1 MSKLIMIDD
10 NPMEHLVMQKMFDRH
25 ELFYDAAHTTDGQLI
40 IDFLRGNRQNTA
52 ELPDLIFL
60 DLHMPLC
67 SGFDFLEQFER
78 LYLSFQKPVSI
89 YIISSSINEN
99 DRRRALAYPFV
110 REFITK
116 PVKKDKLEQI
126 YATYFKTNRKA
137 S

>member
-1 MSKLIMIDD
+1 MIDD
-10 NPMEHLVMQKMFDRH
+10 NPMEHLVMQKMFDRY

-40 IDFLRGNRQNTA
+40 IDFLRENRQNTA

-78 LYLSFQKPVSI
+78 LCLSFQKPISI
-89 YIISSSINEN
+89 YVVSSSVDEN
-99 DRRRALAYPFV
+99 DRRRALAYSFV

-116 PVKKDKLEQI
+116 PIKKDKLERI
-126 YATYFKTNRKA
+126 YATYFNTNRKTG
-137 S
+137 